1 MLIAMGLF
9 YANYIFPFKIHI
21 SIMDFIHRRLSFL
34 VYKLNSITM
43 QNNKDLIV
51 KNIVSGLLTT
61 DYQIL
66 IM

>member
-1 MLIAMGLF
+1 
-9 YANYIFPFKIHI
+9 
-21 SIMDFIHRRLSFL
+21 MDFIHRRLSFL